1 MFFDDDDPSLSDQM
15 IAEIIVRVATEIK
28 HADKARRQTAIRD
41 LSDLCW
47 KAHVRARAAIPIWL
61 ELLASEDKEIGESAS
76 NGLSNC
82 APDSIEPLI
91 EQLGHDS
98 PAVRERACTSF
109 GTIGKEAIV
118 AATRILPLLAD
129 PIQAVRSRAA
139 WALGLIGDSNQQTIT
154 ALFGMVRSGTVGDRC
169 SALHS
174 LGNVARN
181 AANLAPLRAHQQG
194 IFDALRDE
202 DDDVRWSAC
211 YVIESLDLDS
221 ATQLELIVPRLSDR
235 SERVKE
241 LAIRQLQKLADD
253 LDLIPHIVPICQ
265 VIRSAQHR
273 AAKTA
278 CEIIAMLGPRAH
290 EAVPTLLD
298 ALDSKNDF
306 TVIAAAVALW
316 RVDRR
321 IDVALP
327 HLARLFPDLG
337 ETVCDA
343 ITQIGPAAAPLIG
356 EVLEALQSDDW
367 DLQWAAADALGHM
380 GSSDPAVLATLTA
393 ALGHDSVIVASAAST
408 ALARIGA
415 AAVPVL
421 SDILRQPEDR
431 RAEWAADALG
441 QIGPSAEAA
450 AELLRAQL
458 QSPRPGL
465 AAWSAIAVAKITGDE
480 RVVPA
485 LVKLLQNMD
494 RSDLRQQAALG
505 LKAIGPR
512 ASSAVGALSALQDD
526 PDDGVRAAMD
536 EALSAITAPL
546 H

>member
-1 MFFDDDDPSLSDQM
+1 MLIDPSLSDQA
-15 IAEIIVRVATEIK
+15 IAEIIFRVAAEIR
-28 HADKARRQTAIRD
+28 HADGARRQTAVRD
-41 LSDLCW
+41 LSDLCR
-47 KAHVRARAAIPIWL
+47 KVRVRARAAIPIWL
-61 ELLASEDKEIGESAS
+61 ELLADADKEIGENAS
-76 NGLSNC
+76 YGLSYS
-82 APDSIEPLI
+82 APDSLEPLI
-91 EQLGHDS
+91 DQLGHHN
-98 PAVRERACTSF
+98 PTVRQRSCSSF
-109 GTIGKEAIV
+109 GIIGKEAII
-118 AATRILPLLAD
+118 AAHRIVPLLAD
-129 PIQAVRSRAA
+129 PVQEVRSRAA
-139 WALGLIGDSNQQTIT
+139 WALGSIGDSSQQTIT
-154 ALFGMVRSGTVGDRC
+154 ALFGMVRSGTVDDRG

-174 LGNVARN
+174 LGSVARN
-181 AANLAPLRAHQQG
+181 AANLVPLLAHQQE

-211 YVIESLDLDS
+211 YVIDSLDLDS
-221 ATQLELIVPRLSDR
+221 ATHLELIVPRLSDR

-253 LDLIPHIVPICQ
+253 IDLIPHIVPICQ
-265 VIRSAQHR
+265 VIRGAQHR
-273 AAKTA
+273 AVTTA
-278 CEIIAMLGPRAH
+278 CKIIAMLGPRAH

-298 ALDSKNDF
+298 ALDSEDDF

-327 HLARLFPDLG
+327 HLARLLPDLG

-393 ALGHDSVIVASAAST
+393 ALGHDSVIVVSAAST
-408 ALARIGA
+408 ALARTGA
-415 AAVPVL
+415 AAMPVL

-480 RVVPA
+480 RVVSA
-485 LVKLLQNMD
+485 LVKLLEDMD

-512 ASSAVGALSALQDD
+512 ASSAVGPLSALRDD
-526 PDDGVRAAMD
+526 PDDDVRAAID
-536 EALSAITAPL
+536 EALSAITAAR